1 MLSAVET
8 LQWPPLGVKCDTLVS
23 ALPALH
29 SQSFDGTDGG
39 PTAPA
44 KPSGEVERVVTGGRA
59 RATLRSPCPVPG
71 QVPHAGAS
79 APQEPQGKVLGI
91 QGLPGHPAS
100 RMAAVGEE

>member
-59 RATLRSPCPVPG
+59 RATLRSPCPVAPVG
-71 QVPHAGAS
+71 QMHLHV
-79 APQEPQGKVLGI
+79 APVQVQGKVLGI